1 MNDFDRSPRVVV
13 FSQGGAYRSCRI
25 TPDKYVAARFV
36 SELADAW
43 KAYAET
49 GSLSTRSVIMQA
61 SVIRSAAD
69 FLDSESDRFLT
80 MEGDTAAL
88 AHRLHDWE
96 SAMVLKFPPPSVRA
110 KDLGMLLRNNVA
122 RFLESKDI
130 EGGVLAAWANSLVLD
145 GRPSEAVPLD
155 EFSNDERLQ
164 LEHACRNI
172 IRAAEE
178 RLVRGDEFLR
188 QGRDPRKHGWD
199 QLENLLWA
207 MRYLPYE
214 ETFCAHLAGRRR
226 QLDPYDIERISGV
239 QQPTGGDRR
248 PLLLRAAGAFL
259 APDAEFLLA
268 IRVLLHLQTGWAPEE
283 STTLKL
289 ADIEF
294 GNSSVRVKATKLR
307 ASRIRWYTLT
317 SPQDGPWGWKAGDL
331 LRRAHH
337 AMRHARAL
345 APDEDLF
352 WLASISAARD
362 RRPTEYPSYVM
373 RAQNFNQP
381 NTLNALIRRHGLSI
395 SQPHDM
401 RRLRKTV
408 KSARAALLG
417 TLSGAAGDDQSI
429 EVFRGHYAQTTT
441 VHTIAAQTVLRAQ
454 GKVLDRAKN
463 GPALIN
469 VSASEV
475 GKIDN
480 DPELAQLAS
489 HVANETDVE
498 QQLTLAACRNPY
510 DAPFMASGSLCHAS
524 PSMCLQCRNAVV
536 FRDHLPRLVVY
547 REALDAIEK
556 DLSPIV
562 FSEVYGQQRVN
573 LDAIIAEFPEQDV
586 AVAREQDV
594 TLHRSLGQRAEL

>member
-1 MNDFDRSPRVVV
+1 MNDFDRTPRVFV
-13 FSQGGAYRSCRI
+13 FSQGGAYRSCQI
-25 TPDKYVAARFV
+25 TPDKYVAARFI

-43 KAYAET
+43 KAYAES
-49 GSLSTRSVIMQA
+49 GSLATGTVVLQA
-61 SVIRSAAD
+61 SVIRSVAD
-69 FLDSESDRFLT
+69 FLTSESDRFLT

-110 KDLGMLLRNNVA
+110 KDLGMVLRNNVA
-122 RFLESKDI
+122 RFLESKEI
-130 EGGVLAAWANSLVLD
+130 EGGVLAAWASSLVLD

-172 IRAAEE
+172 VRAAEE
-178 RLVRGDEFLR
+178 RLSRGEEFLR

-214 ETFCAHLAGRRR
+214 ETFSVHLAGRRR
-226 QLDPYDIERISGV
+226 QLDPTEIERISGTR
-239 QQPTGGDRR
+239 QAAGRDRR
-248 PLLLRAAGAFL
+248 PPLLRTAGAFL

-283 STTLKL
+283 SATLKL
-289 ADIEF
+289 ADIDF
-294 GNSSVRVKATKLR
+294 GHTSVRVKATKLR
-307 ASRIRWYTLT
+307 ANRIRWYTIA
-317 SPQDGPWGWKAGDL
+317 SPQEGPWGWRAGDL

-345 APDEDLF
+345 APEEDLF
-352 WLASISAARD
+352 WLAPISSARD
-362 RRPTEYPSYVM
+362 RRPTEYPSYVI

-381 NTLNALIRRHGLSI
+381 NTLQALIRRDGLSI

-417 TLSGAAGDDQSI
+417 TLSGAAGDDHSI
-429 EVFRGHYAQTTT
+429 EVFSGHYAQTTT

-463 GPALIN
+463 GPALVN
-469 VSASEV
+469 FSASEV
-475 GKIDN
+475 DKIHG
-480 DPELAQLAS
+480 DPELAQLA
-489 HVANETDVE
+489 HQVASETDIE

-524 PSMCLQCRNAVV
+524 PSMCLKCRNAVV
-536 FRDHLPRLVVY
+536 FRDHLPRLIVY
-547 REALDAIEK
+547 LEALDAIEK
-556 DLSPIV
+556 TLPPSV

-573 LDAIIAEFPEQDV
+573 LDAIIAEFPEQDI
-586 AVAREQDV
+586 AAAHEQNAA
-594 TLHRSLGQRAEL
+594 LHRPLGQRAEL